1 MKLTNIGG
9 ATAIL
14 EQNGKRILFDPWMDE
29 GILYGSW
36 YHWPKLN
43 LKISELGKLD
53 YIYISHIHED
63 HCSPGTIKHLDKNA
77 EIIIMDR
84 EPDIPNFV
92 KKFLETYNFNFK
104 KVHLIKPFVKTKIN
118 NDFYVEMITAD
129 PNHKYNYLVD
139 SGIVIDWDGFKL
151 YNAND
156 CAPYDEGINHIKKN
170 YETIDLAL
178 LPYAGGSGYPGCYK
192 NLDHNEKLIER
203 KRILKSRYD
212 EFVDTIKKIN
222 PKYVMPFADQYVI
235 GGKRG
240 FLNQY
245 APHPVGPGDV
255 SSVLAKENLDDKLL
269 LLNSGQSFSLK
280 DNIKSPNDDYKK
292 VTFED
297 REVYINELK
306 DKLYDHEKV
315 IFRDTVPIGRM
326 LDIARSR
333 LWINQ
338 KRRNLFPDYRIYL
351 SLTDRNIEF
360 EIDLKFE
367 KIKIL
372 THDKVL
378 KKPYLKLSLTNT
390 LLSMILINHV
400 SWNMADFFIDYERV
414 PNDYNQDVYA
424 LLNQLIL

>member
-1 MKLTNIGG
+1 M
-9 ATAIL
+9 
-14 EQNGKRILFDPWMDE
+14 
-29 GILYGSW
+29 
-36 YHWPKLN
+36 
-43 LKISELGKLD
+43 
-53 YIYISHIHED
+53 
-63 HCSPGTIKHLDKNA
+63 
-77 EIIIMDR
+77 
-84 EPDIPNFV
+84 
-92 KKFLETYNFNFK
+92 
-104 KVHLIKPFVKTKIN
+104 
-118 NDFYVEMITAD
+118 
-129 PNHKYNYLVD
+129 
-139 SGIVIDWDGFKL
+139 
-151 YNAND
+151 
-156 CAPYDEGINHIKKN
+156 
-170 YETIDLAL
+170 
-178 LPYAGGSGYPGCYK
+178 
-192 NLDHNEKLIER
+192 
-203 KRILKSRYD
+203 
-212 EFVDTIKKIN
+212 
-222 PKYVMPFADQYVI
+222 
-235 GGKRG
+235 
-240 FLNQY
+240 
-245 APHPVGPGDV
+245 
-255 SSVLAKENLDDKLL
+255 AKENLDDKLL

>member
-1 MKLTNIGG
+1 ML
-9 ATAIL
+9 
-14 EQNGKRILFDPWMDE
+14 Q
-29 GILYGSW
+29 
-36 YHWPKLN
+36 
-43 LKISELGKLD
+43 
-53 YIYISHIHED
+53 
-63 HCSPGTIKHLDKNA
+63 
-77 EIIIMDR
+77 
-84 EPDIPNFV
+84 
-92 KKFLETYNFNFK
+92 
-104 KVHLIKPFVKTKIN
+104 
-118 NDFYVEMITAD
+118 
-129 PNHKYNYLVD
+129 
-139 SGIVIDWDGFKL
+139 
-151 YNAND
+151 
-156 CAPYDEGINHIKKN
+156 
-170 YETIDLAL
+170 
-178 LPYAGGSGYPGCYK
+178 
-192 NLDHNEKLIER
+192 NLDHNEMIER

-222 PKYVMPFADQYVI
+222 PKYVMLLQINMLLEV
-235 GGKRG
+235 KR